1 MNAPRYGNAANSHI
15 RPEDAERG
23 DTKMQEGK
31 GGMGSHKHG
40 TSGHS
45 SKSPKLKHRMKRE
58 AEKDVRLDRARI
70 KDPKTSVQE
79 LFRKKP

>member
-1 MNAPRYGNAANSHI
+1 
-15 RPEDAERG
+15 
-23 DTKMQEGK
+23 MQEGK